1 MIGMIMPIWF
11 NSYDSLVNTEFVK
24 EILKNSEIILTNM
37 VILKILTILTITEIL
52 SDTLSLVLI

>member
-24 EILKNSEIILTNM
+24 EVLKNSEIILTNM